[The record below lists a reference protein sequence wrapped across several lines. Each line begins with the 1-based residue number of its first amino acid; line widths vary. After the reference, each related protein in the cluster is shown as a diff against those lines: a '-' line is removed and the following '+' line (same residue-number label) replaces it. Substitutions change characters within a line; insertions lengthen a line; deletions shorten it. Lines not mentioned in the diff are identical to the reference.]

1 VARLAAEGWHVFATV
16 RRAEDA
22 TALGAAFGSAVTALI
37 ADVTDVAA
45 LSAACAAVTERLAG
59 KPLGAL
65 LLNAGVALPG
75 PLLHQPLAEIRQTL
89 DVNVLGAIAT
99 VQAFAP
105 LMIVSGSETP
115 GRIVAISSVSGKIAA
130 PFVGAYAASKHALE
144 AACDSLRR
152 ELMIH
157 GIDVIMIEPGP
168 IATPIWR
175 KSAAGSRY
183 EDTAYRDVFA
193 GMSDHIAKSEAGAL
207 PVERVADAV
216 MTALT
221 ARRPRTRYAVVRN
234 PLVNWLLPRLLPDRV
249 LDRVIARQ
257 LGLRRR
263 P

>member
-1 VARLAAEGWHVFATV
+1 
-16 RRAEDA
+16 
-22 TALGAAFGSAVTALI
+22 
-37 ADVTDVAA
+37 
-45 LSAACAAVTERLAG
+45 
-59 KPLGAL
+59 
-65 LLNAGVALPG
+65 
-75 PLLHQPLAEIRQTL
+75 
-89 DVNVLGAIAT
+89 
-99 VQAFAP
+99 
-105 LMIVSGSETP
+105 MIVPSSETP

-175 KSAAGSRY
+175 KSAAGNRY

-193 GMSDHIAKSEAGAL
+193 GMSDYVAASEAGAL

-221 ARRPRTRYAVVRN
+221 ARRPRTRY
-234 PLVNWLLPRLLPDRV
+234 LVGRDAKARALLSTLLPDRV
-249 LDRVIARQ
+249 MDALVARSFKS
-257 LGLRRR
+257 
-263 P
+263 